1 MIGNL
6 SVWLPTER
14 WMAFSIWLSGSL
26 KVTPQ
31 AVCQKFTALGGIVEY
46 PMTQFVYVYLSIYLS
61 QSKNSPVHV

>member
-1 MIGNL
+1 MDGFFNL
-6 SVWLPTER
+6 ALWLAE
-14 WMAFSIWLSGSL
+14 SH
-26 KVTPQ
+26 PQ